1 MKKKIIAMLTAT
13 MCLASNSLCFSSV
26 AIAAN
31 TQGDVE
37 IADVKAP
44 SSETQKSL
52 ITVDDILG
60 LSKKAEALTWSDFE
74 KYAHIDVGSGL
85 IVWEFKIKDDSSK
98 LFIGGGRLEE
108 KPIYISLELSNGNSL
123 DVRRDD
129 LTSWYYDNS
138 TSTATTAPITT
149 TSISTTTTVSNEPVP
164 IETEPAGHYESQYEI
179 IIDDMPD
186 KLVYS
191 IGENLDLT
199 GLRVSLF
206 LYDQQGKKNVVYQ
219 NVDPLE
225 YTDVF
230 IIDTNFNNDKAG
242 IYSIGIMTTDHY
254 RAFLETKMQKFT
266 VTVKNQVDMMGDVN
280 DDGSFN
286 VSDVVLLQKWL
297 LAVPDTHLANWKAA
311 DFCEDNKLDVFDLCL
326 MKRALIEQ
334 HQQRQITVDDIVS
347 LSKKGDDLTVAD
359 FAPFKGEDI
368 GSGLCVMKYEV
379 IGKENQYYLL
389 VGHDGK
395 SDKPIYADLVNVEKD
410 GKWDEIDIRSEE
422 FQNVVEIYENWN
434 KGTDT
439 EENRASARI
448 LGDYALKML
457 KDGTYS
463 LDTVIDS
470 ENASEL
476 MDEETV
482 AIMDKYVFT
491 DMEFLDEHT
500 VMLHL
505 NYGFFADCGYLITDG
520 TVAYAPDTQVSV
532 PDKGYDGDVINIEW
546 ADGNL
551 YYFTAGL

>member
-74 KYAHIDVGSGL
+74 KYEHTDVGSGL
-85 IVWEFKIKDDSSK
+85 IVWEFNIKDDSSK
-98 LFIGGGRLEE
+98 LLIGGGSLEE
-108 KPIYISLELSNGNSL
+108 EPVYIRLKMNNGTML
-123 DVRRDD
+123 DVRKDD
-129 LTSWYYDNS
+129 LKPWYYDNS
-138 TSTATTAPITT
+138 TSTATTAPIAT

-311 DFCEDNKLDVFDLCL
+311 DFCEDNKLDVFDWCL

-334 HQQRQITVDDIVS
+334 RISEGQPVLYCEGEKIGESDEKGWYSTEYSNVITDKQLKDNPDI
-347 LSKKGDDLTVAD
+347 LSRLDKVNAKAD
-359 FAPFKGEDI
+359 ELKSTQMIDWKWGVEDYGEDYLYLPYVDENGNADRILLCKFGWDCAWLDDADVQMLVSMLI
-368 GSGLCVMKYEV
+368 GNGY
-379 IGKENQYYLL
+379 
-389 VGHDGK
+389 
-395 SDKPIYADLVNVEKD
+395 YADKTLFE
-410 GKWDEIDIRSEE
+410 
-422 FQNVVEIYENWN
+422 Y
-434 KGTDT
+434 
-439 EENRASARI
+439 
-448 LGDYALKML
+448 Y
-457 KDGTYS
+457 
-463 LDTVIDS
+463 
-470 ENASEL
+470 
-476 MDEETV
+476 
-482 AIMDKYVFT
+482 
-491 DMEFLDEHT
+491 
-500 VMLHL
+500 
-505 NYGFFADCGYLITDG
+505 
-520 TVAYAPDTQVSV
+520 
-532 PDKGYDGDVINIEW
+532 IE
-546 ADGNL
+546 DQ
-551 YYFTAGL
+551 